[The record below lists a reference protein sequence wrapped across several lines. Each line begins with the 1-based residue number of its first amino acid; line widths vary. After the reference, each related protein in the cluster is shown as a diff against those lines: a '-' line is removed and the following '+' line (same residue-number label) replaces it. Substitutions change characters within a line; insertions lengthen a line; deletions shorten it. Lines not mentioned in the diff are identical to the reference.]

1 MKLSDLSDEQWFL
14 RLSARRDAEQRCIRE
29 WWEYYD
35 GCQPLYYLARILSEQ
50 DDRFGPLTIN
60 WCEKF
65 IDSID
70 RRMFVEGFI
79 LGGTDIPDDELWAIW
94 QRNDM
99 AEFQSENNVAS
110 LVTRN
115 SYVMVGPS
123 DEGALIT
130 VESPQSMALE
140 VDPLTRRTVAALKFY
155 KSDSEATRDDRAVL
169 QVPDFDRGGSRLVEF
184 EVGKP
189 VSSTR
194 QQWMAA
200 ASKLQSSPEVPVV
213 QFPNRQRQRVG
224 HSELRSIK
232 PIVDAANLTAT
243 SMMATMLHHAMPRM
257 LAINVAESLF
267 MNDDGSVNREAV
279 KSATGALW
287 IVPAMTDEAGEV
299 PANAPV
305 PDVKQLPA
313 SDMRNFHETLATLA
327 RLGSGLCDLP
337 PHSLGFDVSDNPAS
351 ADGIRASENDMVA
364 RVERHMVA
372 RGNGYERVMRLAMAV
387 EERDPAGATGME
399 TVWRSAATPTEAAKA
414 DAATK
419 MYAGGKGLADKYQAR
434 VDYGYSRTTIEAME
448 KREAAAASDPELADA
463 VQSLRDAQAAA
474 EAAANGVAPPP
485 FAPSATPPATPPVN
499 GAANG
504 AARGA

>member
-14 RLSARRDAEQRCIRE
+14 RLSARRDRE
-29 WWEYYD
+29 CRWIKKWWEYYD
-35 GCQPLYYLARILSEQ
+35 GRQPLYYLARILSEQ
-50 DDRFGPLTIN
+50 DDRFGPLLIN

-65 IDSID
+65 IDSLD

-79 LGGTDIPDDELWAIW
+79 LGGTDTPDDDLWATW

-99 AEFQSENNVAS
+99 GEYQSENNVAS

-115 SYVMVGPS
+115 SYVMIGPS

-130 VESPQSMALE
+130 VESPESMAIE

-155 KSDSEATRDDRAVL
+155 KSDQEANLDDRAVL
-169 QVPDFDRGGSRLVEF
+169 QVPDSSGGSRLVEF

-189 VSSTR
+189 VSSMK
-194 QQWMAA
+194 QKWMSA

-213 QFPNRQRQRVG
+213 AFPNRQRQRVG
-224 HSELRSIK
+224 HSELRTLQ

-257 LAINVAESLF
+257 LALNVAESLF

-287 IVPAMTDEAGEV
+287 IVPAMTDEEGNV
-299 PANAPV
+299 PDNAPEA
-305 PDVKQLPA
+305 DVKQLPA

-327 RLGSGLCDLP
+327 RIGSGLCDLP

-351 ADGIRASENDMVA
+351 ADGIRAAENDLIA

-387 EERDPAGATGME
+387 EGRDPASATGME
-399 TVWRSAATPTEAAKA
+399 TVWRSAATPTDAAKA

-448 KREAAAASDPELADA
+448 KREAAAASDPELTDA
-463 VQSLRDAQAAA
+463 VTALRDAQAQA
-474 EAAANGVAPPP
+474 EAAANGPAR
-485 FAPSATPPATPPVN
+485 SA
-499 GAANG
+499 
-504 AARGA
+504 